1 MSLTTKSTPSRAFL
15 DIVWDNKV
23 CIGQAVCE
31 ESGFWV
37 FYPND
42 KPGYYEAHT
51 LVQISALLDRLNA
64 PYNEHLKAYFD
75 ALPKEIDT
83 EPKHDDTPF

>member
-1 MSLTTKSTPSRAFL
+1 MSLTTSPTHSPAFL

-42 KPGYYEAHT
+42 KPGYYESHT
-51 LVQISALLDRLNA
+51 LVHIAALLDRLNA
-64 PYNEHLKAYFD
+64 PYNEELRNYFSIM
-75 ALPKEIDT
+75 PKEIDQT
-83 EPKHDDTPF
+83 VRHDDTPF